1 MSKMQ
6 RERGKELITATLII
20 LSDHILKF
28 LFYNKGLIK
37 EETDIVKNLLY
48 FVPASQNPGIAFG
61 LFQNCGRLF
70 IIPASIVI
78 LFILS
83 LYFRINNKKTLFSW
97 GLIFILAGALSN
109 LIDRIAYGFVI
120 DYLMLNKFPYS
131 FNIADS
137 SILLGVGLIMI
148 NIIKNKKESQNIIDI
163 R

>member
-1 MSKMQ
+1 MQ

-28 LFYNKGLIK
+28 LFYNRGLIK

-61 LFQNCGRLF
+61 LFQNCGRFF

-78 LFILS
+78 LFILFFY
-83 LYFRINNKKTLFSW
+83 LRTNYKKTLFSW
-97 GLIFILAGALSN
+97 GLIFILAGAISN
-109 LIDRIAYGFVI
+109 LIDRIIYGFVI
-120 DYLMLNKFPYS
+120 DYLLLNKFPYS

-137 SILLGVGLIMI
+137 SILLGVGLIII
-148 NIIKNKKESQNIIDI
+148 NISKCKNQNVK
-163 R
+163 